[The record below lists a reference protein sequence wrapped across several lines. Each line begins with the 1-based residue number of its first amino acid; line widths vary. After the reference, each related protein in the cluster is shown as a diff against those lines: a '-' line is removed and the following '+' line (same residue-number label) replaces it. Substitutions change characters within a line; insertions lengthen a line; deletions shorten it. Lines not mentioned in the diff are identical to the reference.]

1 MRTIKTLL
9 LLVTLALVYSVLIP
23 SRLSL
28 EPIQRVRFVTTLVPD
43 TENAVPGERAATN
56 GEQPPV
62 THEARGNGSG
72 REARIRPFRGENR
85 FGYIRS
91 DGTVKQDEAIAY
103 GVTVADTHYV
113 AYDRAPQELVVR
125 APGGGALATLPKSGY
140 PVAAENRVYVLDPA
154 QDGITAYELNS
165 GTRELW
171 SRRFSSPLTDLDAA
185 SGALLVGLLDGT
197 AQYINADGEALQ
209 LGLEHEGGLESEV
222 EVVYAVALSNGA
234 GTLAL
239 LAGLRPQRLLVYEL
253 NEDGGFEL
261 LHQRTLEHARRGP
274 SLLRFAPEGDRL
286 VYEHGEV
293 LTELSLRN
301 FEHAEL
307 GLPAAVGSLAL
318 GAPDRP
324 SAFVVHGDEMSEF
337 LMLAP
342 NRSTIMQSR
351 LSEEDTFVVGG
362 DECHLLG
369 IGEVRVCLE
378 ITGG

>member
-9 LLVTLALVYSVLIP
+9 LLVTLALLYSVLIP

-43 TENAVPGERAATN
+43 AENAVPGARAEIN

-113 AYDRAPQELVVR
+113 VYDRAPQELVVR

-197 AQYINADGEALQ
+197 AQYISADGETLQ

-351 LSEEDTFVVGG
+351 LSGEDIFVVGG
-362 DECHLLG
+362 DGCVLLG